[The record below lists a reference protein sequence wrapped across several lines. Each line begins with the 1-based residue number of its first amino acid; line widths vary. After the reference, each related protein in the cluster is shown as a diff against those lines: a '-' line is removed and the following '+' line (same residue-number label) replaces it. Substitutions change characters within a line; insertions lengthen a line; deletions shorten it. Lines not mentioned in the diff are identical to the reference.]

1 MTNLIKVGAIAA
13 LATVG
18 VIFGNVTASAL
29 ETTPP
34 AAPKITISTA
44 QYKGEKNTIKFESAA
59 NDHYRFVI
67 TSGANKIQLR
77 SSIRQELMQGSELSI
92 EDLVK
97 KYYPSSPSP
106 IPYDTPISIDTYWF
120 DKEGNYDNSLRQTVA
135 LTVGGNLTKA
145 VKLNQAPLVATL
157 KNPESLPEAPV
168 APNPATPANP
178 VNPVNPEASTESE
191 NVNIATTPVL
201 VESTPASVSS
211 PRKETKP
218 AETLAETGVSV
229 YSVIAAAVTVITAG
243 GAAIIKRS

>member
-1 MTNLIKVGAIAA
+1 
-13 LATVG
+13 
-18 VIFGNVTASAL
+18 
-29 ETTPP
+29 
-34 AAPKITISTA
+34 
-44 QYKGEKNTIKFESAA
+44 
-59 NDHYRFVI
+59 
-67 TSGANKIQLR
+67 
-77 SSIRQELMQGSELSI
+77 MQGSELSI

-97 KYYPSSPSP
+97 KYYPSSANP
-106 IPYDTPISIDTYWF
+106 IPYDTPILIDTYWF
-120 DKEGNYDNSLRQTVA
+120 DKEGNYDSSLRQTVA

-145 VKLNQAPLVATL
+145 VKLSQTSATL

-168 APNPATPANP
+168 APNPATPE
-178 VNPVNPEASTESE
+178 NPVNPEASTESE

-229 YSVIAAAVTVITAG
+229 YSVITAAVTVITAG

>member
-34 AAPKITISTA
+34 AAPKITVSTA
-44 QYKGEKNTIKFESAA
+44 QYKGEKNTIKFEGVA
-59 NDHYRFVI
+59 NDHYRFVL
-67 TSGANKIQLR
+67 TSGTNKIQLR
-77 SSIRQELMQGSELSI
+77 SPIRQELMQGSELSI

-97 KYYPSSPSP
+97 KYYPSSADS
-106 IPYDTPISIDTYWF
+106 IPYDTPISIDIYWF

-145 VKLNQAPLVATL
+145 VKLSQTSAIL
-157 KNPESLPEAPV
+157 KNPESLPEAP
-168 APNPATPANP
+168 ANPDPATPA
-178 VNPVNPEASTESE
+178 NPVNPEASTESE
-191 NVNIATTPVL
+191 NVNVAATPVP

-218 AETLAETGVSV
+218 TETLAETGVSV

>member
-29 ETTPP
+29 EANPP

-44 QYKGEKNTIKFESAA
+44 QYKGEKNTIKFEGVA

-97 KYYPSSPSP
+97 KHYPSSHSP
-106 IPYDTPISIDTYWF
+106 IPYGTPISIDTYWF
-120 DKEGNYDNSLRQTVA
+120 DKEGNYDNSLHQTVA
-135 LTVGGNLTKA
+135 LTVGSNLTKV
-145 VKLNQAPLVATL
+145 VKLNQTSATL
-157 KNPESLPEAPV
+157 KNPESLSEAPV
-168 APNPATPANP
+168 APNPANPATPE
-178 VNPVNPEASTESE
+178 NPVNPETPAESE
-191 NVNIATTPVL
+191 NVNVTTTPVL

-243 GAAIIKRS
+243 GAAIIKR

>member
-18 VIFGNVTASAL
+18 VIFSDVTASAL

-44 QYKGEKNTIKFESAA
+44 QYKGEKNTIKFEGTA

-67 TSGANKIQLR
+67 TSGAKKIQLN
-77 SSIRQELMQGSELSI
+77 SAIRQELMQGSELSI
-92 EDLVK
+92 EELVK
-97 KYYPSSPSP
+97 KYYPNSANP

-145 VKLNQAPLVATL
+145 VKLNQTRAIL
-157 KNPESLPEAPV
+157 KNPESLPEAP
-168 APNPATPANP
+168 ANPNPATPE
-178 VNPVNPEASTESE
+178 NPVNPEASTESE
-191 NVNIATTPVL
+191 NVNVAATPVL
-201 VESTPASVSS
+201 VESTSVPAS
-211 PRKETKP
+211 PRKEAKP
-218 AETLAETGVSV
+218 TETLAETGASV
-229 YSVIAAAVTVITAG
+229 YSVIAAAITAITAG

>member
-29 ETTPP
+29 ETIPP
-34 AAPKITISTA
+34 AAPKITVSTA
-44 QYKGEKNTIKFESAA
+44 QYKGEKNTIKFEGTA

-67 TSGANKIQLR
+67 TSGANSIQLK

-92 EDLVK
+92 EELVK
-97 KYYPSSPSP
+97 KYYPNFANS

-120 DKEGNYDNSLRQTVA
+120 DKEGNYDNSLHQTVA

-145 VKLNQAPLVATL
+145 VKLNQTSATL

-168 APNPATPANP
+168 VPNPATPVTP
-178 VNPVNPEASTESE
+178 ENPVNPETPAESE
-191 NVNIATTPVL
+191 NVNVTTTPVL

-218 AETLAETGVSV
+218 AETLAETGASV
-229 YSVIAAAVTVITAG
+229 YSVIAAAITAITAG

>member
-1 MTNLIKVGAIAA
+1 MINLIKAGAIAA

-34 AAPKITISTA
+34 AAPKITISAA
-44 QYKGEKNTIKFESAA
+44 QYKGEKNTIKFVGVA
-59 NDHYRFVI
+59 NDHYRFVL
-67 TSGANKIQLR
+67 TNGTNKIQLK
-77 SSIRQELMQGSELSI
+77 SHIRQELMQRSELSI

-97 KYYPSSPSP
+97 KHYPDFANS
-106 IPYDTPISIDTYWF
+106 IYDTPISIDIYWF
-120 DKEGNYDNSLRQTVA
+120 DKEGNYDNSLHQTVA
-135 LTVGGNLTKA
+135 LTVGRNLTKA
-145 VKLNQAPLVATL
+145 VKLSQISATL

-168 APNPATPANP
+168 APNPATPE
-178 VNPVNPEASTESE
+178 NPVNPEASTESE
-191 NVNIATTPVL
+191 NVNVAATPVP

-218 AETLAETGVSV
+218 TETLAETGVSV

>member
-34 AAPKITISTA
+34 AAPKITVSTA
-44 QYKGEKNTIKFESAA
+44 QYKGEKNTIKFEGVA
-59 NDHYRFVI
+59 NDHYRFVL
-67 TSGANKIQLR
+67 TSGTNKIQLR
-77 SSIRQELMQGSELSI
+77 SAIRQELMQGSELSI
-92 EDLVK
+92 EELVK
-97 KYYPSSPSP
+97 KYYPSSADS

-145 VKLNQAPLVATL
+145 VKLSQTSATL
-157 KNPESLPEAPV
+157 KNPESLPEAP
-168 APNPATPANP
+168 ANPNPATPA
-178 VNPVNPEASTESE
+178 NPVNPEASTESE
-191 NVNIATTPVL
+191 NVNVAATPVP

-218 AETLAETGVSV
+218 TETLAETGVSV

>member
-29 ETTPP
+29 EANPP

-59 NDHYRFVI
+59 NDHYRFVL
-67 TSGANKIQLR
+67 TSGTNKIQLKGP
-77 SSIRQELMQGSELSI
+77 IRQELMQGGELSI
-92 EDLVK
+92 EELVK
-97 KYYPSSPSP
+97 KYYPSSADS

-120 DKEGNYDNSLRQTVA
+120 DKEGNYDNSLHQTVA
-135 LTVGGNLTKA
+135 LTVGRNLTKA
-145 VKLNQAPLVATL
+145 IKLNQTRAIL
-157 KNPESLPEAPV
+157 KNPESLPETPV
-168 APNPATPANP
+168 APNPATPE
-178 VNPVNPEASTESE
+178 NPVNPEASTESE
-191 NVNIATTPVL
+191 NVNIATTPVP

>member
-1 MTNLIKVGAIAA
+1 MINLIKAGAIAA

-34 AAPKITISTA
+34 VAPKITVSTA
-44 QYKGEKNTIKFESAA
+44 QYKGEKNIIKFEGTA

-77 SSIRQELMQGSELSI
+77 SAIRQELMQGSELSI

-106 IPYDTPISIDTYWF
+106 IPYGTPISIDTYWF
-120 DKEGNYDNSLRQTVA
+120 DKEGNYDNSLHQTVA
-135 LTVGGNLTKA
+135 LTVGSNLTKA
-145 VKLNQAPLVATL
+145 VKLSQTSATL
-157 KNPESLPEAPV
+157 KNPESLPEAP
-168 APNPATPANP
+168 ANPDPATPA
-178 VNPVNPEASTESE
+178 NPVNPEASTESE
-191 NVNIATTPVL
+191 NVNVAATPAL
-201 VESTPASVSS
+201 VESTSVPAS
-211 PRKETKP
+211 PRKEAKP

-243 GAAIIKRS
+243 GAAIIKRW

>member
-34 AAPKITISTA
+34 AAPKITVSTA
-44 QYKGEKNTIKFESAA
+44 QYKGEKNTIKFEGTA

-67 TSGANKIQLR
+67 TSGAKKIQLN
-77 SSIRQELMQGSELSI
+77 SAIRQELMQGSELSI

-97 KYYPSSPSP
+97 KYYPSSANP

-135 LTVGGNLTKA
+135 LTVGDNLTKA
-145 VKLNQAPLVATL
+145 VKLSQTSATL
-157 KNPESLPEAPV
+157 KNPESLPEAP
-168 APNPATPANP
+168 ANPDPATPA
-178 VNPVNPEASTESE
+178 NPVNPEASTESE
-191 NVNIATTPVL
+191 NVNVAATPVP

-218 AETLAETGVSV
+218 TETLAETGASV
-229 YSVIAAAVTVITAG
+229 YSVIAAAITAITAG

>member
-34 AAPKITISTA
+34 AAPKITVSTA
-44 QYKGEKNTIKFESAA
+44 QYKGEKNTIKFEGTA

-77 SSIRQELMQGSELSI
+77 SAIRQELMQGGELSI

-97 KYYPSSPSP
+97 KHYPSSPSP
-106 IPYDTPISIDTYWF
+106 IPYGTPILIDIYWF
-120 DKEGNYDNSLRQTVA
+120 DKEGNYDNSLHQTVA
-135 LTVGGNLTKA
+135 LTVGRNLTKA
-145 VKLNQAPLVATL
+145 VKLSQISATL

-168 APNPATPANP
+168 APNPATPE
-178 VNPVNPEASTESE
+178 NPVNPEASTESE
-191 NVNIATTPVL
+191 NVNVAATPVP

-218 AETLAETGVSV
+218 TETLAETGVSV
-229 YSVIAAAVTVITAG
+229 YSVIAAAVIVITAG

>member
-29 ETTPP
+29 ETTLP
-34 AAPKITISTA
+34 AAPKITVSTA
-44 QYKGEKNTIKFESAA
+44 QYKGEKNTIKFEGTA

-67 TSGANKIQLR
+67 TSGANKIQLK
-77 SSIRQELMQGSELSI
+77 SAIRQELMQGSELSI
-92 EDLVK
+92 EELVK
-97 KYYPSSPSP
+97 KYYPSSADS

-145 VKLNQAPLVATL
+145 VKLSQTSATL
-157 KNPESLPEAPV
+157 KNPESLPEAP
-168 APNPATPANP
+168 ANPDPATPA
-178 VNPVNPEASTESE
+178 NPVNPEASTESE
-191 NVNIATTPVL
+191 NVNVAATPVP

-218 AETLAETGVSV
+218 TETLAETGVSV

>member
-29 ETTPP
+29 EANPP

-44 QYKGEKNTIKFESAA
+44 QYKGEKNTIKFEGVA
-59 NDHYRFVI
+59 NDHYRFVL
-67 TSGANKIQLR
+67 TSGTNKIQLR
-77 SSIRQELMQGSELSI
+77 SPIRQELMQGSELSI

-106 IPYDTPISIDTYWF
+106 IPYGTPISIDTYWF

-145 VKLNQAPLVATL
+145 VKLSQTSATL
-157 KNPESLPEAPV
+157 KNPESLPEA
-168 APNPATPANP
+168 
-178 VNPVNPEASTESE
+178 
-191 NVNIATTPVL
+191 
-201 VESTPASVSS
+201 
-211 PRKETKP
+211 
-218 AETLAETGVSV
+218 
-229 YSVIAAAVTVITAG
+229 
-243 GAAIIKRS
+243 

>member
-1 MTNLIKVGAIAA
+1 MINLIKAGAIAA

-34 AAPKITISTA
+34 VAPKITVSTA
-44 QYKGEKNTIKFESAA
+44 QYKGEKNIIKFEGTA

-77 SSIRQELMQGSELSI
+77 SAIRQELMQGSELSI
-92 EDLVK
+92 EDLMK

-106 IPYDTPISIDTYWF
+106 IPYGTPISIDTYWF
-120 DKEGNYDNSLRQTVA
+120 DKEGNYDNSLHQTVA
-135 LTVGGNLTKA
+135 LTVGSNLTKA
-145 VKLNQAPLVATL
+145 VKLSQTSATL
-157 KNPESLPEAPV
+157 KNPESLPEAP
-168 APNPATPANP
+168 ANPDPATPA
-178 VNPVNPEASTESE
+178 NPVNPEASTESE
-191 NVNIATTPVL
+191 NVNVAATPAL
-201 VESTPASVSS
+201 VESTSVPAS
-211 PRKETKP
+211 PRKEAKP

-229 YSVIAAAVTVITAG
+229 YSVITAAVTVITAG

>member
-18 VIFGNVTASAL
+18 VIFGNVTAYAL

-34 AAPKITISTA
+34 TAPKITISTA
-44 QYKGEKNTIKFESAA
+44 QYKGEKNTIKFEGVA
-59 NDHYRFVI
+59 NDHYRFVL
-67 TSGANKIQLR
+67 TSGTNKIQLKGP
-77 SSIRQELMQGSELSI
+77 IRQELMQGSELSI

-106 IPYDTPISIDTYWF
+106 IPYGTPISIDTYWF

-145 VKLNQAPLVATL
+145 VKLSQTSATL
-157 KNPESLPEAPV
+157 KNPESLPEAP
-168 APNPATPANP
+168 ANPDPATPA
-178 VNPVNPEASTESE
+178 NPVNPEASTESE
-191 NVNIATTPVL
+191 NVNVAATPVL
-201 VESTPASVSS
+201 VESTPASAS
-211 PRKETKP
+211 PRKEAKP
-218 AETLAETGVSV
+218 TETLAETGASV
-229 YSVIAAAVTVITAG
+229 YSVIAAAITAITAG

>member
-13 LATVG
+13 LATVGG

-34 AAPKITISTA
+34 AAPKITVSTA
-44 QYKGEKNTIKFESAA
+44 QYKGEKNTIKFEGAA

-67 TSGANKIQLR
+67 TSGANKIQLN
-77 SSIRQELMQGSELSI
+77 SAIRQELMQGSELSI

-97 KYYPSSPSP
+97 KYYPSSANP

-135 LTVGGNLTKA
+135 LTVGDNLTKA
-145 VKLNQAPLVATL
+145 VKLSQTSATL
-157 KNPESLPEAPV
+157 KNPESLPETPA
-168 APNPATPANP
+168 APNPATPE
-178 VNPVNPEASTESE
+178 NPVNPEASTESE
-191 NVNIATTPVL
+191 NVNTTTTPVP

>member
-1 MTNLIKVGAIAA
+1 MINLIKAGAIAA

-34 AAPKITISTA
+34 VAPKITVSTA
-44 QYKGEKNTIKFESAA
+44 QYKGEKNIIKFEGTA

-77 SSIRQELMQGSELSI
+77 SAIRQELMQGSELSI

-106 IPYDTPISIDTYWF
+106 IPYGTPISIDTYWF
-120 DKEGNYDNSLRQTVA
+120 DKEGNYDNSLHQTVA
-135 LTVGGNLTKA
+135 LTVGSNLTKA
-145 VKLNQAPLVATL
+145 VKLSQTSATL
-157 KNPESLPEAPV
+157 KNPESLPEAP
-168 APNPATPANP
+168 ANPDPATPANP

-191 NVNIATTPVL
+191 NVNVAATPVL
-201 VESTPASVSS
+201 VESTSVPAS
-211 PRKETKP
+211 PRKEAKP
-218 AETLAETGVSV
+218 TETLAETGASV
-229 YSVIAAAVTVITAG
+229 YSVIVAAITAITAG

>member
-1 MTNLIKVGAIAA
+1 MINLIKAGAIAA

-34 AAPKITISTA
+34 AAPKITVSTA
-44 QYKGEKNTIKFESAA
+44 QYKGEKNTIKFEGTA

-67 TSGANKIQLR
+67 TSGANKIQLN
-77 SSIRQELMQGSELSI
+77 SAIRQELMQGSELSI
-92 EDLVK
+92 EELVK
-97 KYYPSSPSP
+97 KYYPNSANP
-106 IPYDTPISIDTYWF
+106 IPYDTSISIDTYWF
-120 DKEGNYDNSLRQTVA
+120 DKEGNYDNSLHQTVA
-135 LTVGGNLTKA
+135 LTVGRNLTKA
-145 VKLNQAPLVATL
+145 VKLSQTSATL
-157 KNPESLPEAPV
+157 KNPESLPEAP
-168 APNPATPANP
+168 ANPEPATPE
-178 VNPVNPEASTESE
+178 NPVNPEASTESE
-191 NVNIATTPVL
+191 NVNIATTPVP

-229 YSVIAAAVTVITAG
+229 YSVIAAAVAVITAG

>member
-1 MTNLIKVGAIAA
+1 MINLIKAGAIAA

-34 AAPKITISTA
+34 AAPKITVSTA
-44 QYKGEKNTIKFESAA
+44 QYKGEKNTIKFEGTA

-67 TSGANKIQLR
+67 TSGANKIQLN
-77 SSIRQELMQGSELSI
+77 SAIRQELMQGSELSI

-97 KYYPSSPSP
+97 KYYPSSADS

-145 VKLNQAPLVATL
+145 VKLSQTSATL

-243 GAAIIKRS
+243 SAAIIKRS

>member
-59 NDHYRFVI
+59 NDHYRFVL
-67 TSGANKIQLR
+67 TSGTNKIQLKG
-77 SSIRQELMQGSELSI
+77 SIRQELMQGSELSI

-97 KYYPSSPSP
+97 KHYPSSPSP
-106 IPYDTPISIDTYWF
+106 IPYGTPISIDTYWF

-145 VKLNQAPLVATL
+145 VKLNQTPLVATL
-157 KNPESLPEAPV
+157 KNPESLPEVPV
-168 APNPATPANP
+168 APNPATPE
-178 VNPVNPEASTESE
+178 NPVNPEASTESE
-191 NVNIATTPVL
+191 NVNVAATPVL

>member
-44 QYKGEKNTIKFESAA
+44 QYKGEKNTIKFEGAA
-59 NDHYRFVI
+59 NDHYRFVL
-67 TSGANKIQLR
+67 TSGTNKIQLKGP
-77 SSIRQELMQGSELSI
+77 IRQELMQGSELSI

-106 IPYDTPISIDTYWF
+106 IPYGTPISIDTYWF

-145 VKLNQAPLVATL
+145 VKLSQTSAIL
-157 KNPESLPEAPV
+157 KNPESLPEAP
-168 APNPATPANP
+168 ANPDPATPA
-178 VNPVNPEASTESE
+178 NPVNPEASTESE
-191 NVNIATTPVL
+191 NVNVAATPVP

-218 AETLAETGVSV
+218 TETLAETGVSV

>member
-1 MTNLIKVGAIAA
+1 MTNFIKVGAIAA

-34 AAPKITISTA
+34 TAPKITISTA
-44 QYKGEKNTIKFESAA
+44 QYKGEKNTIKFEGTA

-67 TSGANKIQLR
+67 TSSANKIQLR
-77 SSIRQELMQGSELSI
+77 SAIRQELMQGSELSI

-106 IPYDTPISIDTYWF
+106 IPYGTPISIDTYWF

-145 VKLNQAPLVATL
+145 VKLSQTSATL

-168 APNPATPANP
+168 APNPATPVTP
-178 VNPVNPEASTESE
+178 ENPVNPETPAESE
-191 NVNIATTPVL
+191 NVNVTATPVL
-201 VESTPASVSS
+201 VESTSVPAS
-211 PRKETKP
+211 PRKEAKP
-218 AETLAETGVSV
+218 TETLAETGVSV
-229 YSVIAAAVTVITAG
+229 YSVIAAAITAITAG

>member
-34 AAPKITISTA
+34 TAPKITISTA
-44 QYKGEKNTIKFESAA
+44 QYKGEKNTIKFEGAA
-59 NDHYRFVI
+59 NDHYRFVVKK
-67 TSGANKIQLR
+67 GADSVQLN
-77 SSIRQELMQGSELSI
+77 SAIRQELMQGGELSI

-97 KYYPSSPSP
+97 KYYPSSADS
-106 IPYDTPISIDTYWF
+106 IPYDTSISIDTYWF
-120 DKEGNYDNSLRQTVA
+120 DKEGNYDNSLHQTVA
-135 LTVGGNLTKA
+135 LTVGSNLTKA
-145 VKLNQAPLVATL
+145 VKLDQTSATL

-168 APNPATPANP
+168 APNPANPATPE
-178 VNPVNPEASTESE
+178 NPVNPETPAESE
-191 NVNIATTPVL
+191 NVNVTTTPVL

>member
-1 MTNLIKVGAIAA
+1 MINLIKAGAIAA

-59 NDHYRFVI
+59 NDHYRFVL
-67 TSGANKIQLR
+67 TSGTNKIQLKGP
-77 SSIRQELMQGSELSI
+77 IRQELMQGSELSI

-106 IPYDTPISIDTYWF
+106 IPYGTPISIDTYWF

-157 KNPESLPEAPV
+157 KNPESLPEVPV
-168 APNPATPANP
+168 APNPATPE
-178 VNPVNPEASTESE
+178 NPVNPEASTESE
-191 NVNIATTPVL
+191 NVNVAATPVL

-211 PRKETKP
+211 PRKETKS

>member
-18 VIFGNVTASAL
+18 VIFSNVTASAL

-34 AAPKITISTA
+34 AAPKITVSTA
-44 QYKGEKNTIKFESAA
+44 QYKGEKNTIKFEGTA

-77 SSIRQELMQGSELSI
+77 SAIRQELMQGSELSI

-97 KYYPSSPSP
+97 KHYPDFANS
-106 IPYDTPISIDTYWF
+106 IYDTPISIDIYWF
-120 DKEGNYDNSLRQTVA
+120 DKEGNYDNSLHQTVA
-135 LTVGGNLTKA
+135 LTVGRNLTKA
-145 VKLNQAPLVATL
+145 VKLSQISATL

-168 APNPATPANP
+168 APNPATPE
-178 VNPVNPEASTESE
+178 NPVNPEASTESE
-191 NVNIATTPVL
+191 NVNVAATPVP

>member
-34 AAPKITISTA
+34 AAPKITVSTA
-44 QYKGEKNTIKFESAA
+44 QYKGEKNTIKFEGTA

-67 TSGANKIQLR
+67 TSGANKIQLN
-77 SSIRQELMQGSELSI
+77 SAIRQELMQGSELSV
-92 EDLVK
+92 EELVK
-97 KYYPSSPSP
+97 KYYPDFANS
-106 IPYDTPISIDTYWF
+106 IYDTPISIDIYWF
-120 DKEGNYDNSLRQTVA
+120 DKEGNYDNSLHQTVA

-145 VKLNQAPLVATL
+145 VKLNQISAIL
-157 KNPESLPEAPV
+157 KNPESLPEALV
-168 APNPATPANP
+168 APNPATPE
-178 VNPVNPEASTESE
+178 NPVNPEASTESE
-191 NVNIATTPVL
+191 NVNIATTPVP

>member
-59 NDHYRFVI
+59 NDHYRFVL
-67 TSGANKIQLR
+67 TSGTNKIQLKG
-77 SSIRQELMQGSELSI
+77 SIRQELMQGSELSI

-97 KYYPSSPSP
+97 KHYPSSPSP
-106 IPYDTPISIDTYWF
+106 IPYGTPISIDTYWF

-145 VKLNQAPLVATL
+145 VKLNQTPLVATL
-157 KNPESLPEAPV
+157 KNPESLPEVPV
-168 APNPATPANP
+168 APNPATPE
-178 VNPVNPEASTESE
+178 NPVNPEASTESE
-191 NVNIATTPVL
+191 NVNVAATPVL
-201 VESTPASVSS
+201 VESAPASVSS

>member
-13 LATVG
+13 LATVGG

-34 AAPKITISTA
+34 AAPKITVSTA
-44 QYKGEKNTIKFESAA
+44 QYKGEKNTIKFEGAA

-67 TSGANKIQLR
+67 TSGANKIQLN
-77 SSIRQELMQGSELSI
+77 SAIRQELMQGSELSI

-97 KYYPSSPSP
+97 KYYPSSANP

-135 LTVGGNLTKA
+135 LTVGDNLTKA
-145 VKLNQAPLVATL
+145 VKLSQTSATL
-157 KNPESLPEAPV
+157 KNPESLPEAP
-168 APNPATPANP
+168 ANPNPATPE
-178 VNPVNPEASTESE
+178 NPVNPEASTESE

-229 YSVIAAAVTVITAG
+229 YSVIAAAVTVITSG

>member
-34 AAPKITISTA
+34 AAPKITVSTA
-44 QYKGEKNTIKFESAA
+44 QYKGEKNTIKFEGTA

-77 SSIRQELMQGSELSI
+77 SAIRQELMQGGELSI
-92 EDLVK
+92 EELVK
-97 KYYPSSPSP
+97 KYYPSSADS
-106 IPYDTPISIDTYWF
+106 IPYDTSISIDIYWF
-120 DKEGNYDNSLRQTVA
+120 DKEGNYDNSLHQTVA

-145 VKLNQAPLVATL
+145 VKLSQISATL

-168 APNPATPANP
+168 APNPATPE
-178 VNPVNPEASTESE
+178 NPVNPEASTESE

>member
-34 AAPKITISTA
+34 AAPKITVSA
-44 QYKGEKNTIKFESAA
+44 AKYKGEKNTIKFEGAA

-67 TSGANKIQLR
+67 TSGANKIQLN
-77 SSIRQELMQGSELSI
+77 SAIRQELMQGSELSI

-97 KYYPSSPSP
+97 KYYPSSANP

-145 VKLNQAPLVATL
+145 VKLSQISATL

-168 APNPATPANP
+168 APNPATPE
-178 VNPVNPEASTESE
+178 NPVNPEASTESE